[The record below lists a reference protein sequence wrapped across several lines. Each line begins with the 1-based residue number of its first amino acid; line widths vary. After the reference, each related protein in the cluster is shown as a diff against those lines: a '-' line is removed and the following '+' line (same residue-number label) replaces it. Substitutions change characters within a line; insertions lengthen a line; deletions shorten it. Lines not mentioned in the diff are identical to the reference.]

1 MMQLPEETFEMDS
14 IRKLCSFP
22 LLSDTY
28 PTEETRKEQSRWDQ
42 RRRRRTSRWKE
53 GQNKTKLDIR
63 SKEDEGGIQVD
74 KQQDKVTDAAG
85 LGGPIFGAGK
95 DDKKQDLGVTG
106 TG

>member
-1 MMQLPEETFEMDS
+1 MAHFVFTILP
-14 IRKLCSFP
+14 LNNG
-22 LLSDTY
+22 
-28 PTEETRKEQSRWDQ
+28 PTTSPWPCIAFQEHGLREQSRWDQ